1 MEKLLSKNMITSIPG
16 IGVKYAKRLDA
27 VGIKKVSPFYLKP

>member
-1 MEKLLSKNMITSIPG
+1 MEKLMSKNVITAIPG

-27 VGIKKVSPFYLKP
+27 VGIKKVSEEYL